1 MVEDSRKEPAMRT
14 LPSIRG
20 LVPMFLAALLCVT
33 LAPATG
39 SAKDKPPLP
48 PAHGDD
54 DVKSALERFD
64 KDYES
69 EDMDVR
75 LNILNWLGRYRHKS
89 VVKKLKKIWLKETD
103 LELVSMAAIGLGN
116 QASHPKDASKLLMQ
130 GLAQY
135 KKLAGKAP
143 EDAAQ
148 RAQEDLE
155 ASVLV
160 NAIEGIGKL
169 DYRGDWKKL
178 KGFIDHN
185 SDDVAIAIINYFGK
199 MKEYKALPVIYL
211 WFEHYPDGLSWS
223 GGSVKVDT
231 GASGNKD
238 ANAAKAKWK
247 AKYGSRAKKARPN
260 AFRAMLECVQK
271 LTGEKMQKREELK
284 IWMDE
289 NKKLLKRHGV

>member
-1 MVEDSRKEPAMRT
+1 V
-14 LPSIRG
+14 
-20 LVPMFLAALLCVT
+20 V
-33 LAPATG
+33 LAPAAA
-39 SAKDKPPLP
+39 SAKDKPAP
-48 PAHGDD
+48 PASHDD
-54 DVKSALERFD
+54 DVVKSAIERFE

-69 EDMDVR
+69 DDMDVR
-75 LNILNWLGRYRHKS
+75 LNILNWLGRHMHKD
-89 VVKKLKKIWLKETD
+89 VIKKLKKIWLKEPD

-116 QASHPKDASKLLMQ
+116 QASRPKDAAKLLMQ

-148 RAQEDLE
+148 RAHEDLE

-169 DYRGDWKKL
+169 EYRGDWKKL

-185 SDDVAIAIINYFGK
+185 SDDVAIAIIEYFGK
-199 MKEYKALPVIYL
+199 MKQYKALPVIYL

-231 GASGNKD
+231 GAAGNKD
-238 ANAAKAKWK
+238 SNAAKAKWK
-247 AKYGSRAKKARPN
+247 AKYGSRARKARPN
-260 AFRAMLECVQK
+260 AFRAMLECVHQ
-271 LTGEKMQKREELK
+271 LTGEKMKKREELK
-284 IWMDE
+284 FWMEE
-289 NKKLLKRHGV
+289 NKRFLKKHGV